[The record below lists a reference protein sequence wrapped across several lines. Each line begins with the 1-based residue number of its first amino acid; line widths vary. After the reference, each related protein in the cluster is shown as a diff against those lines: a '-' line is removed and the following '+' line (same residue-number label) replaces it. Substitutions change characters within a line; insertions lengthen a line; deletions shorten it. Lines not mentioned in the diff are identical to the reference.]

1 VVPRSTVENINKDGK
16 VRIEKSEELD
26 LFLRYLHETG
36 TVIYFSIEVLRDN
49 IMLDPKWMIDALKLL
64 INAQPNLPV
73 NLADNNT
80 KSSSPAASAAHSD
93 ITQKWSDFKEK
104 GILTVELVDVIW
116 TKEKHPDLHQHKDHI
131 LMIMEQLNILA
142 RPRSFNEM
150 GEKVENYY
158 LTPCMLRQ
166 GSPGEFVSLEHDVR
180 LLSTPVLCCVFRGKY
195 LPPPIFHRLIAAC
208 ITRWPVSRKKDTS
221 EHLIF
226 CGCCMFDLD
235 LFHRLTLYC
244 RNHIVFAR
252 ITRLVIDEVKTPEA
266 RLCSRVRKFITL
278 NLSKITSCLGQNLQ
292 YELRTQCPPSHM
304 DSEHSMVCLSPP
316 FEMWLAD
323 EGHDQ
328 DAPITP
334 EHMNYARL
342 CVALITVCGNALR
355 KILFSNFPVPYADI
369 YQVILANRQKLIRRP
384 RRPLLNNDQI
394 SLLFPD
400 PLGNKVGTLDQF
412 DISVLYILIRN
423 VSTVLEPITGWN
435 MDPYDQPRDTSLG
448 ASVERIRSFRNHISG
463 HSADG
468 RISRQGLEDYWSKF
482 EAVIRDIEVELGEQ
496 VCSQELEKQRRQV
509 ISIYEAC

>member
-1 VVPRSTVENINKDGK
+1 
-16 VRIEKSEELD
+16 
-26 LFLRYLHETG
+26 
-36 TVIYFSIEVLRDN
+36 
-49 IMLDPKWMIDALKLL
+49 
-64 INAQPNLPV
+64 
-73 NLADNNT
+73 
-80 KSSSPAASAAHSD
+80 
-93 ITQKWSDFKEK
+93 
-104 GILTVELVDVIW
+104 
-116 TKEKHPDLHQHKDHI
+116 
-131 LMIMEQLNILA
+131 
-142 RPRSFNEM
+142 
-150 GEKVENYY
+150 
-158 LTPCMLRQ
+158 MLRQ
-166 GSPGEFVSLEHDVR
+166 ESPGEFVSLEQDVR
-180 LLSTPVLCCVFRGKY
+180 LVSTPVLCCVFRGKY
-195 LPPPIFHRLIAAC
+195 LPPPLFHRLIAAC
-208 ITRWPVSRKKDTS
+208 ITRWPVSKKKDTS

-252 ITRLVIDEVKTPEA
+252 ITRLLIDEVKTPEV

-292 YELRTQCPPSHM
+292 YELRTLCPPSHM
-304 DSEHSMVCLSPP
+304 DSKDSMVCLSPP

-355 KILFSNFPVPYADI
+355 KILISNFPVPYADI
-369 YQVILANRQKLIRRP
+369 YQVILANRQTLIRRP
-384 RRPLLNNDQI
+384 GRPLLNNDQI
-394 SLLFPD
+394 LLLFPD

-423 VSTVLEPITGWN
+423 VSTVPEPITGWN